1 MSISIIHR
9 VLLTVVAAVCLLAAS
24 PLGAQDQDDNRLDEA
39 WKDALEEEEPIL
51 TPEQFA
57 MLNNLAYQAAVTRVC
72 DGFELDQHKFA
83 EGLEQAI
90 KPASTSLSEDETRH
104 HANAAL
110 IMLGM
115 RYGLL
120 IAEGNAAK
128 DDFCAN
134 ATELKGDPEVPH
146 YWE

>member
-1 MSISIIHR
+1 MSMSFIHK
-9 VLLTVVAAVCLLAAS
+9 VLLTVVAAVCLLLAS
-24 PLGAQDQDDNRLDEA
+24 PLGAQADDDNRLDEA

-57 MLNNLAYQAAVTRVC
+57 MLNNLAYHAAVTRVC

-83 EGLEQAI
+83 EGLEQAV
-90 KPASTSLSEDETRH
+90 KPTNTSLSEDENRE

-120 IAEGNAAK
+120 IARRQCGQ
-128 DDFCAN
+128 
-134 ATELKGDPEVPH
+134 G
-146 YWE
+146 